1 MILWSFPQ
9 NCLAIAWTPL
19 LYPKNCLAIFW
30 FKIVFRQNSYRIG
43 YHSGELSQC
52 LKNYEIVLP
61 GHDLCCTYCI
71 SYSRRGWKRLYTAW
85 YTFLNFSHY
94 SPSLFRCDHSFS
106 TPDCLAIFCF
116 MGSFCDSCL
125 NFWLLTK
132 KVYWYYL
139 AFC

>member
-1 MILWSFPQ
+1 MWSFPQ

-94 SPSLFRCDHSFS
+94 SPWLFRCDHSFS

-116 MGSFCDSCL
+116 MGNFCDGCL

-132 KVYWYYL
+132 KVYWYL

>member
-1 MILWSFPQ
+1 MWSFPQ

-19 LYPKNCLAIFW
+19 LHPKNCLAIFW

-43 YHSGELSQC
+43 YHSGELPQC

-94 SPSLFRCDHSFS
+94 SPWLFRCDHSFS

-116 MGSFCDSCL
+116 MGNFCDGCL